1 MTDLHREVKEDAHQL
16 RGGNNEINN
25 RFSFN
30 GSSFMQVSDCNGWI
44 SAFRL
49 ILPVLLYYIGLFNHG

>member
-16 RGGNNEINN
+16 RGGDNEINN

-44 SAFRL
+44 FAFRL